1 MLQVMDIAR
10 ENAVL
15 RGELQRMHQENT
27 GLKCELERK
36 EVELQRLVLGNEGSA
51 QTTSDISAA
60 VRFWQI
66 ISGARP
72 EEV

>member
-1 MLQVMDIAR
+1 MLQVTDIVR
-10 ENAVL
+10 ENAA
-15 RGELQRMHQENT
+15 
-27 GLKCELERK
+27 LKCELERIDQ
-36 EVELQRLVLGNEGSA
+36 EVELQRLVSGNDGSA
-51 QTTSDISAA
+51 QTTSDIGAA